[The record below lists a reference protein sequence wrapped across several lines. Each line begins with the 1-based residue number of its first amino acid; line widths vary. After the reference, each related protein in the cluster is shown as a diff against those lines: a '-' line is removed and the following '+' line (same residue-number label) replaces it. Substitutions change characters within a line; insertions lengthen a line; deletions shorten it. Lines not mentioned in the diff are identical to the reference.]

1 MENLS
6 FLNLRLNFLYSCFN
20 NYIHQNYMLK
30 NKIYKYFF
38 TEIFKSFI
46 TILFALS
53 AIAWTVRAVNFL
65 DLVVE
70 NGHSIS
76 TYLFFSFLNITNIM
90 TKFIPLSFLL
100 ALALSIIKFEKQNE
114 LIALWSMGLNKIKV
128 ANLFFLISFLFLL
141 IQLCFATFITPSSLN
156 KSRELVRQSD
166 FDSIS
171 SIIKVNDFSDSFKNI
186 TFFVEKKNMNNEME
200 NIFIRDESHY
210 FKGIVADSKDS
221 VNITIMAKKGI
232 LNNKKIILENG
243 LIQTQNKNKEINN
256 VNFSKTTLHLDSL
269 TPRGIIKPKLQETP
283 THQLFRCLFKK
294 NNHLDVSD
302 SFFTNQALVFSCPE
316 EDLRKDIISTLLR
329 RLGMPI
335 YIPLVALTAS
345 FILVAN
351 RKSKINF
358 LKKYFYF
365 IFSFLILV
373 LAELLVRFSGF
384 SKLHSLIY
392 LLVPLVLMPF
402 TYIILNQR
410 FSSEKRKTQ

>member
-1 MENLS
+1 
-6 FLNLRLNFLYSCFN
+6 
-20 NYIHQNYMLK
+20 MLK
-30 NKIYKYFF
+30 NKIYKYF
-38 TEIFKSFI
+38 TLEILKSFL

-70 NGHSIS
+70 NGHSVT
-76 TYLFFSFLNITNIM
+76 TYLFFSLLNITNII

-100 ALALSIIKFEKQNE
+100 ALVLTILKLEKQNE
-114 LIALWSMGLNKIKV
+114 LLVLWTSGLSKIKLV
-128 ANLFFLISFLFLL
+128 NLFFFISLIILL
-141 IQLCFATFITPSSLN
+141 IQLCFATYVTPFSLN
-156 KSRELVRQSD
+156 KSRALIRTAD
-166 FDSIS
+166 FNSMS
-171 SIIKVNDFSDSFKNI
+171 TVIKINDFSDSFKDL
-186 TFFVEKKNMNNEME
+186 TFYVGKKNDKNEME

-210 FKGIVADSKDS
+210 FKSIVADSKDS

-232 LNNKKIILENG
+232 LDDKKIILESG

-256 VNFSKTTLHLDSL
+256 VNFSKTTLHLDTL

-283 THQLFRCLFKK
+283 THQLFRCLFRK
-294 NNHLDVSD
+294 NNYPDPSD
-302 SFFTNQALVFSCPE
+302 PFLTNQALIFSCPE

-329 RLGMPI
+329 RIGMPI
-335 YIPLVALTAS
+335 YIPLIALTAS

-384 SKLHSLIY
+384 SELHSLVY
-392 LLVPLVLMPF
+392 LLVPLILTPL
-402 TYIILNQR
+402 TYLFLNQK
-410 FSSEKRKTQ
+410 FNYEKRKV